1 MKDFLFGY
9 IIILLAG
16 LIVEAHSAITYTSY
30 PRTHQFF
37 ARNGPALSRRVV
49 CAEVETVYYDAFLG
63 GCRPGDCRY
72 CLDTTKFYQRLHE
85 CDPAET
91 LRSHYK
97 ELE

>member
-1 MKDFLFGY
+1 MKYLP
-9 IIILLAG
+9 LL
-16 LIVEAHSAITYTSY
+16 LLLCSCLS
-30 PRTHQFF
+30 PRTDTP
-37 ARNGPALSRRVV
+37 APGPALSRRVV